1 MGLLDDIR
9 DETNRRNTL
18 CAVGRWM
25 GNQTPD
31 DYDQLEIAFADPT
44 ITTAAIQR
52 VLKRH
57 GFANGWTTV
66 HRHRTGACAC
76 GNR

>member
-18 CAVGRWM
+18 CAVGQWLQH
-25 GNQTPD
+25 QTPD
-31 DYDQLEIAFADPT
+31 DFDQLEIAFADPT

>member
-18 CAVGRWM
+18 CAVGQWM
-25 GNQTPD
+25 QQQTPD
-31 DYDQLEIAFADPT
+31 DFDQLEIAFADPT

-66 HRHRTGACAC
+66 HRHRTGA
-76 GNR
+76 